1 MEGVVSAPGGGPV
14 GAGGP
19 GGGPAPSGGGA
30 GVLGGQLRKATQ
42 CTCGK
47 ESKHYSETALEVVI
61 PGTPEK
67 IHNLIFAS
75 GFIKDFM
82 VGNQKLLGMFL
93 CLLYCCLLVLPGI
106 VIHS

>member
-1 MEGVVSAPGGGPV
+1 MEGVVSAPGGGSV
-14 GAGGP
+14 GAGGVVGVVP
-19 GGGPAPSGGGA
+19 GGGGN

-47 ESKHYSETALEVVI
+47 EGKHYSETALEVVI

-82 VGNQKLLGMFL
+82 VGNQKLLGMFSFFR
-93 CLLYCCLLVLPGI
+93 I
-106 VIHS
+106 AIHS